1 VARQAGPVE
10 KYSSSGVTVKIDFKG
25 IMIFKLFMCV
35 CVCVYIYIYIFDL
48 NIILH
53 CFSGVKTINQSR
65 DTSITALQNHQGGLV
80 NQLQFSAIGE

>member
-1 VARQAGPVE
+1 V
-10 KYSSSGVTVKIDFKG
+10 
-25 IMIFKLFMCV
+25 CV
-35 CVCVYIYIYIFDL
+35 CVCVCVCVFDL

-80 NQLQFSAIGE
+80 NQLQFSAIGEQRRSTP